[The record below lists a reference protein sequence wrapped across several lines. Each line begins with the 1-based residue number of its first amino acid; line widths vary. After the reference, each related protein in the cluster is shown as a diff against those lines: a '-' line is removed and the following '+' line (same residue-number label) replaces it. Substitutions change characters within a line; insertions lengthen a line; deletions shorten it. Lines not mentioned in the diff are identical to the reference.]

1 MDVSKLCEQNQEYRY
16 EIVDLREKILKLEEE
31 IKVNEKKIW
40 KECEHEWKWD
50 TASGMYDR
58 NCYYCKH
65 CKLWR
70 NGFMYE

>member
-1 MDVSKLCEQNQEYRY
+1 MSVKKLCEKNQEYRY

-40 KECEHEWKWD
+40 KECEH
-50 TASGMYDR
+50 ASGMYDK

-70 NGFMYE
+70 NHYMYQ

>member
-1 MDVSKLCEQNQEYRY
+1 MSVKKLCEKNQEYRY

-40 KECEHEWKWD
+40 KECD
-50 TASGMYDR
+50 
-58 NCYYCKH
+58 

-70 NGFMYE
+70 NHYMYQ

>member
-1 MDVSKLCEQNQEYRY
+1 MDVSKLCKQNQDSRY

-50 TASGMYDR
+50 TASGMYEK
-58 NCYYCKH
+58 NCIINVVKSI
-65 CKLWR
+65 
-70 NGFMYE
+70 

>member
-1 MDVSKLCEQNQEYRY
+1 MDVSELCEKNQEYRY

-40 KECEHEWKWD
+40 KEC
-50 TASGMYDR
+50 G
-58 NCYYCKH
+58 KH

-70 NGFMYE
+70 NHYMYE

>member
-40 KECEHEWKWD
+40 KECEHEWEWD
-50 TASGMYDR
+50 IASGMCDR

-70 NGFMYE
+70 NSYMYE

>member
-16 EIVDLREKILKLEEE
+16 EIVDLREKISKLEEE

-70 NGFMYE
+70 NQVHV

>member
-1 MDVSKLCEQNQEYRY
+1 MDVSKLCEQNQEHRY

-40 KECEHEWKWD
+40 KECEHEWAWD
-50 TASGMYDR
+50 RTSGMYDK
-58 NCYYCKH
+58 NCYYCTH

>member
-16 EIVDLREKILKLEEE
+16 EIVDLREKILKLEDD
-31 IKVNEKKIW
+31 IKKNEKIIW
-40 KECEHEWKWD
+40 KKCEHEWKWD
-50 TASGMYDR
+50 TASGMYEK

-70 NGFMYE
+70 NGYMYE